1 MSGDNDLRYI
11 KVEEALRSAM
21 LDLLANKQLED
32 VTVSEICKL
41 ARCSRNAFY
50 GHYAGRDELCA
61 AMIDDFATTLR
72 EACTKENERLHAG
85 GVGSFDFEHALI
97 SAFREHEPLLRV
109 LLRADTGV
117 FANTISRTVY
127 ETFMGSFER
136 LTGRQPEPSIRLAI
150 AFSAGGAVSITD
162 RWFKEQQDKD
172 VSFESFYTAFHDMLL
187 PVNDAVRN
195 VVVPSSADQGQGP
208 DSSDD

>member
-21 LDLLANKQLED
+21 LELLANKRLED

-72 EACTKENERLHAG
+72 AACTRENERLQAG

-109 LLRADTGV
+109 LLLSDTGV
-117 FANTISRTVY
+117 FANTIRRTVY

-136 LTGRQPEPSIRLAI
+136 LTGRPADTSIRLAI
-150 AFSAGGAVSITD
+150 AYSAGGAVAITD
-162 RWFKEQQDKD
+162 RWFKEHQDQEVPFD
-172 VSFESFYTAFHDMLL
+172 DFYTAFHDMLL
-187 PVNDAVRN
+187 PVNDAVRQE
-195 VVVPSSADQGQGP
+195 VCPAADDAQ
-208 DSSDD
+208 